1 MMVHQ
6 VVGLYRNVAVESAD
20 PVGLVIMAY
29 EGAISA
35 IDRAV
40 MALDEGD
47 FKAKGEEI
55 QKAVALVSELMSSLD
70 LEKGGEIARSLS
82 SLYAYFMK
90 RLLLGDSRKDKT
102 PLLEVRGHMAQLL
115 DAWRELRGIGF
126 GKPQKEIGQTQFEE
140 AHP

>member
-40 MALDEGD
+40 MALDEED

-55 QKAVALVSELMSSLD
+55 QKALALVSELMSSLD
-70 LEKGGEIARSLS
+70 MEKGGEIARSLS

-90 RLLLGDSRKDKT
+90 RLLIADSRKDRK

-115 DAWRELRGIGF
+115 DAWRELRGTGL
-126 GKPQKEIGQTQFEE
+126 GEARRELAQPTHEE
-140 AHP
+140 ALP

>member
-55 QKAVALVSELMSSLD
+55 QKALALVSELMSSLD
-70 LEKGGEIARSLS
+70 MEKGGEIARSLS

-90 RLLLGDSRKDKT
+90 RLLIADSRKDRK

-115 DAWRELRGIGF
+115 DAWRELRGTGL
-126 GKPQKEIGQTQFEE
+126 GEARRELAQPTHEE
-140 AHP
+140 ALP

>member
-55 QKAVALVSELMSSLD
+55 QKALALVSELMSSLD
-70 LEKGGEIARSLS
+70 MEKGGEIARSLS

-90 RLLLGDSRKDKT
+90 RLLIADSRKDRK

-115 DAWRELRGIGF
+115 DAWRELRGTGL
-126 GKPQKEIGQTQFEE
+126 GKARRELAQPTHEE
-140 AHP
+140 ALP